1 MERRRTNPKP
11 LPEVLSTFD
20 ADEDLEPFPADFIGP
35 KDNKVLRLRKENND
49 KKRAY
54 EMMAPKDAS
63 SSHTSASVTKQQRL
77 YPARSKSVAF
87 RHASTIAYD
96 SLTTTIN
103 EEDAIHEQH
112 MAAWFL
118 DNDALP
124 TASSNDDG
132 TLYTNNNNTPH
143 LKTKNSNP

>member
-20 ADEDLEPFPADFIGP
+20 ADEDLEPCPADFIGP
-35 KDNKVLRLRKENND
+35 KDNALLRMRKENND

-77 YPARSKSVAF
+77 IRHGLSRLLFVTLPQSHTTLCP
-87 RHASTIAYD
+87 HASARKMQFMSNIWLHGSWTTMHCLQRRQTTMVHSIRI
-96 SLTTTIN
+96 TTIR
-103 EEDAIHEQH
+103 
-112 MAAWFL
+112 
-118 DNDALP
+118 P
-124 TASSNDDG
+124 T
-132 TLYTNNNNTPH
+132 
-143 LKTKNSNP
+143 